1 MSREIS
7 VDNLVRE
14 DLKQLFDYIA
24 QDSPA
29 YAVRFLAAAEA
40 AFEQLSAMPEM
51 GRAREFQVER
61 LAGIRSWS
69 IPGFR
74 DHLIFYRPIENGI
87 QVIRVLHGARD
98 IERIFEEEAEEQ
110 E

>member
-1 MSREIS
+1 MSREIG
-7 VDNLVRE
+7 VDNLVRA

-29 YAVRFLAAAEA
+29 YAVSFLNAVEDALD
-40 AFEQLSAMPEM
+40 QLAAMPEM
-51 GRAREFQVER
+51 GRAREFQAAR
-61 LAGIRSWS
+61 LAGVRSWS

-74 DHLIFYRPIENGI
+74 DYLIFYRPIENGI

-98 IERIFEEEAEEQ
+98 LERIFEEEAEEQ